1 MYAIK
6 QKQGNRFFGNFAA
19 ARRYQLQE
27 EHDKKIRLD
36 IYKKITTA
44 GGYVHFEKVAI

>member
-6 QKQGNRFFGNFAA
+6 QKQGNRFFNTYQAA
-19 ARRYQLQE
+19 KRFQTQQ

-36 IYKKITTA
+36 IYKKIETS
-44 GGYVHFEKVAI
+44 GGYVHFEKIL